1 MLTVE
6 LANSRECVPWLQVP
20 RNLKLIA
27 VPIFELH
34 DHVTRYGPVIAA
46 LPLLLSRLQFTL
58 AMTHAAPSRPPA
70 AASAANATDPPSQN
84 QAPNFG
90 GHGGV
95 MPDVMQHAQHAR
107 AHAPQAMHS
116 GMAAGH
122 HGGVE
127 GYGMM

>member
-1 MLTVE
+1 MSGTV
-6 LANSRECVPWLQVP
+6 LWLQVP

-58 AMTHAAPSRPPA
+58 AVSQAAPSRPPPA
-70 AASAANATDPPSQN
+70 AQPEAASQN
-84 QAPNFG
+84 HAPNFG
-90 GHGGV
+90 GHGSV
-95 MPDVMQHAQHAR
+95 APSPVQHGQVT
-107 AHAPQAMHS
+107 PPMEHS
-116 GMAAGH
+116 YL
-122 HGGVE
+122 GGVESMPGPYSGHE

>member
-1 MLTVE
+1 M
-6 LANSRECVPWLQVP
+6 P

-58 AMTHAAPSRPPA
+58 AMSHVAPSRPPP
-70 AASAANATDPPSQN
+70 AANAAHGGQAAEPASLN

-90 GHGGV
+90 GG
-95 MPDVMQHAQHAR
+95 MPDVTQHAL
-107 AHAPQAMHS
+107 APQAMH
-116 GMAAGH
+116 AG
-122 HGGVE
+122 GGPGQYGGHE